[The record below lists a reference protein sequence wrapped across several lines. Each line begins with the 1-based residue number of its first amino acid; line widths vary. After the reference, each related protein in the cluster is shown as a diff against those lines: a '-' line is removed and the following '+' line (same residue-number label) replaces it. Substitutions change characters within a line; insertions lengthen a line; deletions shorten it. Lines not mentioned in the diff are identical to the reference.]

1 MIPTRAIVP
10 PLPKKT
16 TSPDPSREASN
27 NTHFQIDP
35 WSLAKT
41 KLFPDIIQ
49 KWGTPAKHTAFEQKT
64 TSSSPYSESSTPHP
78 TPPTPKPPVLLWHGF
93 GGTANCFVCASHRS
107 QNLPFHLLSEF
118 DVWLANSRGPL
129 YADFE
134 SAGHRDFSID
144 EIVGYDIPA
153 VVDHVLMETGVMQL
167 NYIGISQGTTT
178 IFGALAIHEELN
190 AKIKC
195 VIALAPTLKPCED
208 SISDVVFPLYRHV
221 GSLIPAEMYMQTT
234 ICLRCVPVA
243 LSSRIVGA
251 ITEFGFKWDFGRLG
265 SSERQAPLITHG
277 YHGTS
282 RSVVDHWLQTIQCE
296 TSFSQYKK
304 SESSV
309 FSHTVGNSEYRA
321 VEKEPTT
328 TNNVQRI
335 PGYTHFEF
343 LWATDASTKVFDPII
358 DLLQLHNQ

>member
-49 KWGTPAKHTAFEQKT
+49 KWGYSCETHRVRTKDNVLLSVFRILNP
-64 TSSSPYSESSTPHP
+64 SSPP
-78 TPPTPKPPVLLWHGF
+78 PPTPKPPVLLWHGF

-208 SISDVVFPLYRHV
+208 SISDIVFPLYRHV

-234 ICLRCVPVA
+234 ILFKDVVPVA

-251 ITEFGFKWDFGRLG
+251 ITEFGFKWDFGRLSG
-265 SSERQAPLITHG
+265 VPDK
-277 YHGTS
+277 
-282 RSVVDHWLQTIQCE
+282 VWLRI
-296 TSFSQYKK
+296 
-304 SESSV
+304 ESWLR
-309 FSHTVGNSEYRA
+309 TGDGR
-321 VEKEPTT
+321 
-328 TNNVQRI
+328 
-335 PGYTHFEF
+335 G
-343 LWATDASTKVFDPII
+343 
-358 DLLQLHNQ
+358 LLE